1 MMPRMNENIAQ
12 EKALV
17 LVDRAYRYQMRG
29 DFATAIDLY
38 TRSID
43 VFPTAEAYTYLG
55 WTYSMM
61 QRYDE
66 AIAMCE
72 QAIVAD
78 PTFGN
83 PYNDI
88 GSYLMAQE
96 RWEEAIPWLEQA
108 TTAPRYESPQF
119 PFINL
124 GRVYERLGRY
134 RTALE
139 HYNEALSL
147 APLDRAARWAKYAL
161 IGKMN

>member
-1 MMPRMNENIAQ
+1 MRNENIAQ

-43 VFPTAEAYTYLG
+43 VSPTAEAYTYLG
-55 WTYSMM
+55 WTYRMM

-72 QAIVAD
+72 QAIAAD

-96 RWEEAIPWLEQA
+96 RWEEANVRALVEGARRASERLARSALTRRCLSARP
-108 TTAPRYESPQF
+108 APRA
-119 PFINL
+119 
-124 GRVYERLGRY
+124 
-134 RTALE
+134 T
-139 HYNEALSL
+139 
-147 APLDRAARWAKYAL
+147 PLNRPA
-161 IGKMN
+161 

>member
-1 MMPRMNENIAQ
+1 MTENIAQ

-38 TRSID
+38 NRSID

-55 WTYSMM
+55 WTYGMM
-61 QRYDE
+61 QRYEE
-66 AIAMCE
+66 AIGMCE
-72 QAIVAD
+72 QAIAID
-78 PTFGN
+78 PSFGN

-88 GSYLMAQE
+88 GSYLMAE
-96 RWEEAIPWLEQA
+96 GHFDEAIPWLEQA
-108 TTAPRYESPQF
+108 TAAPRYETPHF
-119 PFINL
+119 AYINL
-124 GRVYERLGRY
+124 GRVYEQLGRY
-134 RTALE
+134 KTALD
-139 HYNEALSL
+139 HYDEALAL